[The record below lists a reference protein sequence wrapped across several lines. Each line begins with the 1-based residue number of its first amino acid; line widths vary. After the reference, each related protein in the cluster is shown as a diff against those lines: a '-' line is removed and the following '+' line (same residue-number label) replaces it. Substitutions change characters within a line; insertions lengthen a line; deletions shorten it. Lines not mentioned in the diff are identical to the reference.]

1 MTTLLSYFGNIK
13 LTQDQNNA
21 LTKLES
27 FLESDKKIFVLGGY
41 AGTGKTTILRGVV
54 NYLSDEE
61 HKKNVVLTAPTGR
74 ATKVLSSRTGYD
86 AFTIHRTIYAKDCV
100 VIKNQKSEDFAEREF
115 TYVFPLQEAPK
126 EVVVIVDEAS
136 MLTDK
141 ESHNELFQ
149 FGSGHLLTDLIKYS
163 RDGKIIFV
171 GDVAQ
176 LPPVGDTHSAA
187 LDVDSLSQLEFGVD
201 SYVMT
206 EVVRQSK
213 DNQILNNAIKVRDLL
228 EKPRNERNELVFE
241 TKQGEVETITAD
253 GIVNCY
259 VDDLEQ
265 HSYLQ
270 TDSKIICYSNRLAG
284 IYNQHIRQRLYSYP
298 THVMPNDLLMIVQNN
313 YNLDVFNGDIIR
325 VISVSDNVEKQSA
338 PVYVKRFGERV
349 RETITL
355 TFRDV
360 ELQNEFGK
368 VFSCKIIDSFLESSD
383 PHLPFDDMKAL
394 LINFCMR
401 MDECGI
407 KEGTL
412 DFVERMKSDPYLN
425 ALRVKYGYAIT
436 CHKAQGGEWNKVYV
450 DFTDRLGLSDD
461 YLRWIYTA
469 TTRASKTLYGL
480 NLPNITALSK
490 LQFNPIQRVSKAPAD
505 LLDWSN
511 YPSTPF
517 HSESSLGCKRAK
529 YFEIEEKLSQSSC
542 KIERVKSNPYMEEY
556 YISTSNGV
564 VRFDV
569 MHDASGIFKSFKTA
583 IITDENKQ
591 LLELLNSDYVIDS
604 KLDYQPSTDSFNQ
617 LFQFVLAAASELDIK
632 LINVV
637 ESIPNYYITYLFKTS
652 GQFSYIQFFFNGSHQ
667 ITRAMPKSD
676 LGEQDEKLQQLIL
689 KLS

>member
-1 MTTLLSYFGNIK
+1 MATLLSYFGNIN
-13 LTQDQNNA
+13 LTQDQKNA

-27 FLESDKKIFVLGGY
+27 FFVSDKKIFVLGGY

-54 NYLSDEE
+54 DYLKDTDNR
-61 HKKNVVLTAPTGR
+61 KNVVLTAPTGR
-74 ATKVLSSRTGYD
+74 AAKVLSARTGYD
-86 AFTIHRTIYAKDCV
+86 TSTIHRAIYAKDCV

-115 TYVFPLQEAPK
+115 TYVFPLQEASR

-141 ESHNELFQ
+141 EAHNELFQ

-163 RDGKIIFV
+163 REGKIIFV

-176 LPPVGDTHSAA
+176 LPPVGDNHSVA
-187 LDVDSLSQLEFGVD
+187 LDVEALCDMNYDVD

-228 EKPRNERNELVFE
+228 EKPRNERSELVFE
-241 TKQGEVETITAD
+241 TKQDEVESITAD
-253 GIVNCY
+253 AIVDRCVN
-259 VDDLEQ
+259 DLER
-265 HSYLQ
+265 HDYLQ
-270 TDSKIICYSNRLAG
+270 TSSKIICYSNRLAS
-284 IYNQHIRQRLYSYP
+284 IYNQHVRQLLYSSP

-313 YNLDVFNGDIIR
+313 YDLDVFNGDIVR
-325 VISVSDNVEKQSA
+325 VIAVSDKIEKQSA
-338 PVYVKRFGERV
+338 PVYVKRFGERK

-355 TFRDV
+355 TFRDMEV
-360 ELQNEFGK
+360 QNEDGDI
-368 VFSCKIIDSFLESSD
+368 FSCKIIDSFLESSE

-412 DFVERMKSDPYLN
+412 DFVARMKSDPYLN

-436 CHKAQGGEWNKVYV
+436 CHKAQGGEWNKVYI
-450 DFTDRLGLSDD
+450 DFTGKLGLSDD
-461 YLRWIYTA
+461 SLRWIYTA

-505 LLDWSN
+505 MFDWSN

-517 HSESSLGCKRAK
+517 HSESLHGCKRAK
-529 YFEIEEKLSQSSC
+529 YFEIEEKLSQSSYQ
-542 KIERVKSNPYMEEY
+542 IERVKSNPYLEEY
-556 YISTSNGV
+556 YISTSDGI
-564 VRFDV
+564 VRFDA
-569 MHDASGIFKSFKTA
+569 MHDMAGVFKPFTTA

-591 LLELLNSDYVIDS
+591 LLELLNSDYVIDT

-637 ESIPNYYITYLFKTS
+637 ESIPNYYISYLFKTS
-652 GQFSYIQFFFNGSHQ
+652 GRFSYIQFFFNASHQ

>member
-1 MTTLLSYFGNIK
+1 MSTLLSYFDNIK
-13 LTQDQNNA
+13 LTKDQSNA
-21 LTKLES
+21 LAKLEE
-27 FLESDKKIFVLGGY
+27 FFAGDKKIFILGGY

-54 NYLSDEE
+54 NYLTNKDNQ
-61 HKKNVVLTAPTGR
+61 KNVVLTAPTGR
-74 ATKVLSSRTGYD
+74 AAKVLSARTGCD
-86 AFTIHRTIYAKDCV
+86 AYTIHRSIYAKDCV

-141 ESHNELFQ
+141 ESYNELFQ
-149 FGSGHLLTDLIKYS
+149 FGSGHLLTDLIRYS

-187 LDVDSLSQLEFGVD
+187 LDVDCFSQLEFGVD
-201 SYVMT
+201 SYTMT

-228 EKPRNERNELVFE
+228 EKTRNERSELVFE
-241 TKQGEVETITAD
+241 TKQGEVESITAD
-253 GIVNCY
+253 GIIDSYVN
-259 VDDLEQ
+259 DLEK

-270 TDSKIICYSNRLAG
+270 TSSKIICYSNRLAS
-284 IYNQHIRQRLYSYP
+284 IYNQHIRQCLYSSP

-313 YNLDVFNGDIIR
+313 YNMDVFNGDVIR
-325 VISVSDNVEKQSA
+325 VLSVSSEIEKQSA
-338 PVYVKRFGERV
+338 PVYVKRFGERK

-360 ELQNEFGK
+360 ELENEFGK
-368 VFSCKIIDSFLESSD
+368 IFHCKIIDSFLESSD

-394 LINFCMR
+394 LINFCIR

-450 DFTDRLGLSDD
+450 DFTDRIGLSDD
-461 YLRWIYTA
+461 SLRWIYTA

-480 NLPNITALSK
+480 NMPNITALSK
-490 LQFNPIQRVSKAPAD
+490 LQFNPIQRVSKVPVD

-529 YFEIEEKLSQSSC
+529 YFEIEEKLSQLSY

-564 VRFDV
+564 IRFDV
-569 MHDASGIFKSFKTA
+569 MHDAAGIFKPFKTA
-583 IITDENKQ
+583 VITDENKK
-591 LLELLNSDYVIDS
+591 LLELLNAYFVIDS

-617 LFQFVLAAASELDIK
+617 LLQSVLAATTELDIK
-632 LINVV
+632 IINVV
-637 ESIPNYYITYLFKTS
+637 ESIPNYYVTYLFKTS
-652 GQFSYIQFFFNGSHQ
+652 GKFSYIQFFFNGNQQ

-676 LGEQDEKLQQLIL
+676 LGEQDEKLQQLIS

>member
-1 MTTLLSYFGNIK
+1 MSTLLSYFDNIK
-13 LTQDQNNA
+13 LTKDQSNA
-21 LTKLES
+21 LAKLEE
-27 FLESDKKIFVLGGY
+27 FFAGDKKIFILGGY

-54 NYLSDEE
+54 NYLTNKDNQ
-61 HKKNVVLTAPTGR
+61 KNVVLTAPTGR
-74 ATKVLSSRTGYD
+74 AAKVLSARTGCE
-86 AFTIHRTIYAKDCV
+86 AFTIHRAIYAKDCV

-141 ESHNELFQ
+141 ESYNELFQ
-149 FGSGHLLTDLIKYS
+149 FGSGHLLTDLIRYS

-176 LPPVGDTHSAA
+176 LPPVGDTYSAA
-187 LDVDSLSQLEFGVD
+187 LDVDCLSQLEFGVD
-201 SYVMT
+201 SYTMT

-228 EKPRNERNELVFE
+228 EKTRNERSELVFE
-241 TKQGEVETITAD
+241 TKQGEVGSITAD
-253 GIVNCY
+253 GIIDSYVN
-259 VDDLEQ
+259 DLEK

-270 TDSKIICYSNRLAG
+270 TSSKIICYSNRLAS
-284 IYNQHIRQRLYSYP
+284 IYNQHIRQCLYSSP

-313 YNLDVFNGDIIR
+313 YNMDVFNGDVIR
-325 VISVSDNVEKQSA
+325 VLSVSSEIEKQSA
-338 PVYVKRFGERV
+338 PVYVKRFGERK

-360 ELQNEFGK
+360 ELENEFGK
-368 VFSCKIIDSFLESSD
+368 IFHCKIIDSFLESSD

-394 LINFCMR
+394 LINFCIR

-450 DFTDRLGLSDD
+450 DFTDRIGLSDD
-461 YLRWIYTA
+461 SLRWIYTA

-480 NLPNITALSK
+480 NMPNITALSK
-490 LQFNPIQRVSKAPAD
+490 LQFNPIQRVSKVPVD

-529 YFEIEEKLSQSSC
+529 YFEIEEKLSQLSY

-564 VRFDV
+564 IRFDV
-569 MHDASGIFKSFKTA
+569 MHDAAGIFKPFKTSV
-583 IITDENKQ
+583 ITDENKK
-591 LLELLNSDYVIDS
+591 LLVLLNADFVIDS

-617 LFQFVLAAASELDIK
+617 LLQSVLAATTELDIK
-632 LINVV
+632 IINVV

-652 GQFSYIQFFFNGSHQ
+652 GKFSYIQFFFNGNQQ

-676 LGEQDEKLQQLIL
+676 LGEQDEKLQQLIS